1 MEVGERLAYL
11 PKCECLEVEGE
22 LLLAVT
28 FAVLSQ
34 TGIHSLNYQNRQT
47 RVAFQMYPEELHY
60 TGMTQFGPSQTFRLK
75 VADEFLRSSGR
86 LVLEQNVVK
95 AFRSAHGTSP
105 IHLVH
110 CGVRAYTELDVREH
124 QVGYKQVGGS
134 GHGRRRDPL
143 RHFD

>member
-1 MEVGERLAYL
+1 MEISERLTYL
-11 PKCECLEVEGE
+11 TKYERLEVEGE
-22 LLLAVT
+22 VLLAVT

-34 TGIHSLNYQNRQT
+34 TGIHFFNYENWQT

-60 TGMTQFGPSQTFRLK
+60 TGMTKFRPRKAFRLK

-95 AFRSAHGTSP
+95 ALGCAHGTSP
-105 IHLVH
+105 NHLVH
-110 CGVRAYTELDVREH
+110 CGVRSYTELGVGEH
-124 QVGYKQVGGS
+124 QVGYKQVGES
-134 GHGRRRDPL
+134 GRRADPL

>member
-1 MEVGERLAYL
+1 MEISECLGYL
-11 PKCECLEVEGE
+11 PKYERLEVEGE
-22 LLLAVT
+22 LLLAVS

-34 TGIHSLNYQNRQT
+34 TDIHFLNYENWQT

-75 VADEFLRSSGR
+75 VANEFLRSSGR

-95 AFRSAHGTSP
+95 ALGSAHGTSP

-110 CGVRAYTELDVREH
+110 GGVRSYTEVGVGEH
-124 QVGYKQVGGS
+124 QVRYEQVLES
-134 GHGRRRDPL
+134 GCRAYPL
-143 RHFD
+143 RHLD

>member
-1 MEVGERLAYL
+1 MEISERLTYL
-11 PKCECLEVEGE
+11 PKYERLEVDGE

-34 TGIHSLNYQNRQT
+34 TGVHFLNYENWQT

-95 AFRSAHGTSP
+95 AFCSAHGTSP

-110 CGVRAYTELDVREH
+110 CGIRAYTELGVGERK
-124 QVGYKQVGGS
+124 VGYKQVGES
-134 GHGRRRDPL
+134 GHSRAYPL